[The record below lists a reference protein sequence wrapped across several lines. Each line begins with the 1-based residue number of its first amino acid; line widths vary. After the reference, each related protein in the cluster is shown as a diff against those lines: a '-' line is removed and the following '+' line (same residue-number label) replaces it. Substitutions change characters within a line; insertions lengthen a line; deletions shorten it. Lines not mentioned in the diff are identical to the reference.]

1 MERKGTLGQ
10 QIGPV
15 AFTDVETLE
24 GWEMSEL
31 GRVIMPINGR
41 VELSELRAFQPT
53 PFRMLS
59 HYPKTSIQ
67 LPSSFRAHE
76 DFPYLQCH
84 ICTVQYSQV

>member
-1 MERKGTLGQ
+1 MKRKGTLGQ
-10 QIGPV
+10 QVRPV
-15 AFTDVETLE
+15 AFTDVGTLE

-41 VELSELRAFQPT
+41 VELSELRTFHPT
-53 PFRMLS
+53 PFRMIS
-59 HYPKTSIQ
+59 HHPKMSSQ

-76 DFPYLQCH
+76 DFPYLQRH